1 MLYVSGYITVAVS
14 PVSFVVSLLATRKNT
29 DYASESVA
37 LPSLPS
43 DCTSDIG
50 NGLPWRRFS
59 ASSRVAERDLV
70 PDHLFG
76 CADANLS
83 KNTMLQAGSPPMACE
98 GVLLRLPSL
107 VLARESS
114 KMTPNLAASHVKV
127 I

>member
-1 MLYVSGYITVAVS
+1 M
-14 PVSFVVSLLATRKNT
+14 SFVVSLLATRKNT

-83 KNTMLQAGSPPMACE
+83 KNTMLQAGSPYTWQRYEVRIDSEATDSK
-98 GVLLRLPSL
+98 LPRDHDL
-107 VLARESS
+107 F
-114 KMTPNLAASHVKV
+114 
-127 I
+127 